1 MVDGADLAGRE
12 GALRSICA
20 GSIFTGR
27 RRAFTVGT
35 EARLEPFLEE
45 GTGRPRALWRLL
57 IQYWAYK
64 VAAPLFVSLLAT
76 VWLLIHSGRGIGAS
90 GELDAS
96 IPSGSPALPLIGGIA
111 ALVGVLLTVWLAGR
125 FLDRRSFADFGFHL
139 GGGWWLDLFFGMAL
153 GALLM
158 TVIFLV
164 ELGFGWITVTGAF
177 HTPVPGTPF
186 VLALIPPTTIFLCV
200 GVYEE
205 LLFRGYQLRNAAE
218 GLNLPAVG
226 PRKAVILAWI
236 LSSAFFGYLHANNPN
251 ATLLSTVNIILAG
264 LMLGLGYVLT
274 GELAIPIGLHIS
286 WNFFQG
292 NVFGFPAVSG
302 FKPVGLTFLSTNQSG
317 PELWTGGSFGPEAGL
332 LAPAAMIL
340 GSLLIALWV
349 RLRSGKVAIHTP
361 IAEGTKSDRSVGASS
376 EPAAGDKNP

>member
-1 MVDGADLAGRE
+1 
-12 GALRSICA
+12 
-20 GSIFTGR
+20 
-27 RRAFTVGT
+27 
-35 EARLEPFLEE
+35 LEPFLEE

-57 IQYWAYK
+57 FQYWAYK
-64 VAAPLFVSLLAT
+64 VAVPLLVNLLT
-76 VWLLIHSGRGIGAS
+76 VVWLLVRSGREIEAS

-96 IPSGSPALPLIGGIA
+96 ILSGSPALPLIGGIA
-111 ALVGVLLTVWLAGR
+111 ALMGVLLSVWLAGR

-139 GGGWWLDLFFGMAL
+139 SGGWWLDLLFGMAL

-158 TVIFLV
+158 TLIFLV
-164 ELGFGWITVTGAF
+164 ELGFGWITVTGVLD
-177 HTPVPGTPF
+177 TLVTGVPF
-186 VLALIPPTTIFLCV
+186 ALAILPPTAVFLCV

-218 GLNLPAVG
+218 GLNLPVVG

-236 LSSAFFGYLHANNPN
+236 LSSAFFGYLHANNPD
-251 ATLLSTVNIILAG
+251 ATLLSTVNIALAG

-274 GELAIPIGLHIS
+274 GELAIPIGLHIT

-302 FKPVGLTFLSTNQSG
+302 LKPVGATFLSTDQGG
-317 PELWTGGSFGPEAGL
+317 PGLWTGGPFGPEAGL

-340 GSLLIALWV
+340 GSLLMALWV
-349 RLRSGKVAIHTP
+349 RLRSGKVGIHTP
-361 IAEGTKSDRSVGASS
+361 IAEGPNSVRSVGASS
-376 EPAAGDKNP
+376 EPAAGDKKP